1 MKEYETNIVPLEGS
15 QYGQRRYTCP
25 DQTEMAEVKRAV
37 TAISKGVTDVSIRMD
52 HGKDHSMDKAVDDNS
67 GLSVTVEVKVKVS
80 MANQMVD
87 QQETPLRHTLSFKTA
102 LAKKVNNNF
111 KDKEEAETLAED
123 LTEQQIEFVGSCLS
137 KDRQDG
143 ESATIVQQ
151 IISTLLTDAVNQHF
165 INCNT
170 DHFIIATDENVSVD
184 SDKNNV
190 HDPVELN
197 LNKSDFQQ
205 DLRSENGSQQT
216 PLEFEDGAGTQSEI
230 EDEAPVGQIP
240 TAFLLL
246 REPVATPERQ
256 SWDERIIFPMEHEVK
271 GVSLWSTVLLLSRI
285 CTM

>member
-1 MKEYETNIVPLEGS
+1 MKEYETNIVPIERS
-15 QYGQRRYTCP
+15 PFGQRRYTCP

-37 TAISKGVTDVSIRMD
+37 TAISKGVADVSIRMD
-52 HGKDHSMDKAVDDNS
+52 RGKDHFMDKAVVDNS
-67 GLSVTVEVKVKVS
+67 SLSVTVEVKVKVS

-87 QQETPLRHTLSFKTA
+87 HQETPLRQTLSFKTA

-111 KDKEEAETLAED
+111 NDEEEGETLAAD
-123 LTEQQIEFVGSCLS
+123 LTEQPIEFVSRSLS

-143 ESATIVQQ
+143 ESVAIVQQ
-151 IISTLLTDAVNQHF
+151 ILSTLLTDVANQHLS
-165 INCNT
+165 NCNT
-170 DHFIIATDENVSVD
+170 DHFIIETEENNSVD
-184 SDKNNV
+184 SDKNSV

-205 DLRSENGSQQT
+205 DLQSENYSQQT
-216 PLEFEDGAGTQSEI
+216 TLEFEDGAGAHTET

-256 SWDERIIFPMEHEVK
+256 TWDERIIFPMEHEVK
-271 GVSLWSTVLLLSRI
+271 RVSL
-285 CTM
+285 